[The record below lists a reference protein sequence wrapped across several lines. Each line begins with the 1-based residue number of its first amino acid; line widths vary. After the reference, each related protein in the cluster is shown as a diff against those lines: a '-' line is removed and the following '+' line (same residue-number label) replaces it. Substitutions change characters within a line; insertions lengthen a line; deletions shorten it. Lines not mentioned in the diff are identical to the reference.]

1 MHEVGW
7 TLCLLPIGSVYAVS
21 QLGPRYLFGEKIMSS
36 VFSASVWRPF
46 VSSHRRDC
54 SSFEM
59 AFSHALLGVAEIARI
74 APSSTYSESDECVH
88 VALRERR
95 NEV

>member
-1 MHEVGW
+1 MREVGRI
-7 TLCLLPIGSVYAVS
+7 LCLLPLGSVYAVS
-21 QLGPRYLFGEKIMSS
+21 HLGPRYLFGEKIMIS

-74 APSSTYSESDECVH
+74 APSSTYKESAECVH
-88 VALRERR
+88 VELRERR

>member
-1 MHEVGW
+1 M
-7 TLCLLPIGSVYAVS
+7 LCLAPEGSVYAVS
-21 QLGPRYLFGEKIMSS
+21 HFGPRYLLGEKIIIS

-59 AFSHALLGVAEIARI
+59 AFSQALLGVAEIAMM
-74 APSSTYSESDECVH
+74 APSSTYNESDECVH
-88 VALRERR
+88 VELNERR